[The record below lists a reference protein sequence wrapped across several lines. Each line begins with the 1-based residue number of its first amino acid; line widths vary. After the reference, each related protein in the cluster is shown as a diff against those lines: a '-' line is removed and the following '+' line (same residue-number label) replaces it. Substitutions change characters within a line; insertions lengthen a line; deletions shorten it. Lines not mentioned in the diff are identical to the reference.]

1 MAKSIT
7 VIRKPGRPATGVD
20 PAISIR
26 LPIQLIRKIED
37 LAAKQKTGRSQVIRK
52 LLLQALSGRG
62 RSR

>member
-1 MAKSIT
+1 
-7 VIRKPGRPATGVD
+7 VD

>member
-1 MAKSIT
+1 
-7 VIRKPGRPATGVD
+7 VD

-26 LPIQLIRKIED
+26 LPIQLIGKIED
-37 LAAKQKTGRSQVIRK
+37 LAAKQKTGRSPIIRK